1 MGGTGREGR
10 RERRERARW
19 EKEMLRRLE
28 ALDRLD
34 EHYGLG
40 ASPYSPPPPRR
51 GRGGGLTLRGA
62 VPAGIVVALLVVAT
76 LAVAP
81 AAAPLRAALGLERY
95 GEGADYEPGQGTY
108 AFAATQDGSDEP
120 VGYDPCSTVRIVVN
134 PEGAP
139 DDHRALVDRAVATIE
154 GATGLD
160 LEVVGETDDRE
171 IDDRGLDPAGNPE
184 PSLVMWAEEDEVDDL
199 EGDVAGIGGSSR
211 VQVAGRWGYASGIVV
226 LDREDFAAIE
236 DQPGGAEQR
245 QAIVDHEFAHLVGL
259 GHVDDPSELMHA
271 ENTGQTEFGPGDL
284 EGLARLGSIACG

>member
-10 RERRERARW
+10 RERRERVRW

-34 EHYGLG
+34 AHYGLG

-108 AFAATQDGSDEP
+108 AFAATQDGSEEP
-120 VGYDPCSTVRIVVN
+120 VGYDPCVPIRVVVN

-139 DDHRALVDRAVATIE
+139 DDHRELVDRAVATIE

-184 PSLVMWAEEDEVDDL
+184 PALVMWADEDEVGDL
-199 EGDVAGIGGSSR
+199 
-211 VQVAGRWGYASGIVV
+211 ASGIVV
-226 LDREDFAAIE
+226 LDREDLAAIE
-236 DQPGGAEQR
+236 REPGGTEQR

-259 GHVDDPSELMHA
+259 GHVDDPTELMHA
-271 ENTGQTEFGPGDL
+271 ENTGQTAFGPGDL
-284 EGLARLGSIACG
+284 EGLARLGSIPCG